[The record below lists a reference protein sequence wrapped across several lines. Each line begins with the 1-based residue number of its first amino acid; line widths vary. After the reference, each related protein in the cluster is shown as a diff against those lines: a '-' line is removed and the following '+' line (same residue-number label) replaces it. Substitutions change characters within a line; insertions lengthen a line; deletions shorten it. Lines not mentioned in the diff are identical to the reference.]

1 MSRLTTALACFV
13 GDRIDRACKFLLFVD
28 LGLRLPAARIREQDL
43 ANNREFI
50 EAQLLESI
58 GDVRYWMNE
67 LADCDATIENAT
79 RHSKAL
85 IEKRQALNIPS
96 RRSGDTETAS

>member
-13 GDRIDRACKFLLFVD
+13 GDRIDRACKFLLFVA

-50 EAQLLESI
+50 VLESI